1 MRHTRHLSTCGA
13 LLATAVLNIA
23 ACGAGGQQ
31 TTAVRVAGETI
42 TEPTVDHWTAVMAA
56 GRSVSHFKGQG
67 KTGLRRQAL
76 RFLITSAW
84 LLRQAED
91 EGLAVSAE
99 DVQHRLQQIQST
111 QFPGGAQEYREYLSA
126 TRQTIADATLKARTE
141 LTAAKLR
148 RHILGQ
154 APAVTPA
161 QVAAYYQQNKQR
173 FAVPEQREAAVI
185 NRKTKAEVDR
195 LKREVLAGK
204 SLISDAQRRAHEGIV
219 TISRP
224 PSGGEMFAQALY
236 AAKANRLE
244 GPIRKGADYVLFKIK
259 RILPATY
266 KPLAEVHDEIQ
277 TQLTSQRQQTAL
289 TAYTTSLA
297 QHWSAR
303 TDCQPKYTVQQ
314 CRQYMGPRTP
324 ENYLDVK

>member
-1 MRHTRHLSTCGA
+1 MRHPRHLSTCGA
-13 LLATAVLNIA
+13 LLATAILNIA
-23 ACGAGGQQ
+23 ACGAGEQQ
-31 TTAVRVAGETI
+31 TTAVRVAGEPI
-42 TEPTVDHWTAVMAA
+42 TKPTLDHWTAVMAA
-56 GRSVSHFKGQG
+56 GRAISDFKAQG

-91 EGLAVSAE
+91 EGLAVTAE
-99 DVQHRLQQIQST
+99 DIQHHLQQIQST
-111 QFPGGAQEYREYLSA
+111 QFPGGTREYQEYLSA
-126 TRQTIADATLKARTE
+126 TGQTITDATLKVRAE
-141 LTAAKLR
+141 LTAARLR

-154 APAVTPA
+154 TPTVTPA
-161 QVAAYYQQNKQR
+161 QVAAYYHQHKQR
-173 FAVPEQREAAVI
+173 FAVAEQREAAVI

-219 TISRP
+219 TINRP
-224 PSGGEMFAQALY
+224 LGGGEAFAQALY

-266 KPLAEVHDEIQ
+266 KPLAEVGNEIQ
-277 TQLTSQRQQTAL
+277 AQLTSERRQTAL
-289 TAYTTSLA
+289 AAYTTSLA

-303 TDCQPKYTVQQ
+303 TDCQPKYIVQQ
-314 CRQYMGPRTP
+314 CRQYTGPRTP